1 MFQGRK
7 YRDELRPRQ
16 GLLRTKEFLMKDLY
30 TFDTTREAA
39 MTAYQDVS
47 AAYRAFFTDLQL
59 PYVVA
64 SADSGNMGGDVSHE
78 YHFLTPHGEDNVV
91 SCTHCDYVANEEVA
105 QKGPLRLSTP
115 VVVSDGKDLNTWTGI
130 TKDRK
135 TLVVVYFPRSSDKSQ
150 LPNPTETTES
160 TEAVNPRSVGK
171 LVPQI
176 DLSIEEAV
184 ATWSKEAKPK
194 EAKSKEAKS
203 KEAKSKEA
211 KSEEAKSKEA
221 TNDGD
226 SPSGILHIYDARLS
240 SDTKARLQP
249 GHEESW
255 IPSDLKAVYSK
266 TTKIREIVA
275 LDSTGRA
282 VDLTRIQNG
291 DRCHHCSEPALR
303 IQRGI
308 EVGHTFH
315 LGTRYSEPLRVAV
328 SRPKNTAA
336 HLQMGCHGIG
346 LSRLIGAVSAV
357 TSTSQGLRWPRAIAP
372 FDAAIIVSGNGSAIR
387 EDIERCYDILSSYKI
402 SKHRR
407 EVLQT
412 EDHSS
417 DGKDAGALSNA
428 GHFLAESV
436 PGGNFIDPV
445 IDDREKDTGWKL
457 KDTDLIGYPIVVIL
471 GKSWSKSK
479 LAEVKCPVLGSNDL
493 VPLEA
498 LAGYIAE
505 RLINYT
511 KKTIT

>member
-115 VVVSDGKDLNTWTGI
+115 AIVSDGKDLSTWTGI

-150 LPNPTETTES
+150 LPDLTAATES

-184 ATWSKEAKPK
+184 TTWSKEAK
-194 EAKSKEAKS
+194 SK
-203 KEAKSKEA
+203 
-211 KSEEAKSKEA
+211 EAKSKEA

-240 SDTKARLQP
+240 SDTKARLRP
-249 GHEESW
+249 GDEESW

-266 TTKIREIVA
+266 TAKIREIVA

-328 SRPKNTAA
+328 SRPKNTTAQ
-336 HLQMGCHGIG
+336 LQMGCHGIG

-372 FDAAIIVSGNGSAIR
+372 FDVAIIVSGNGSAIR
-387 EDIERCYDILSSYKI
+387 EDIERCYDLLSSYNI
-402 SKHRR
+402 SQHRR
-407 EVLQT
+407 DVLQT

-428 GHFLAESV
+428 GPFLAELV

-457 KDTDLIGYPIVVIL
+457 KDADLIGYPIVVIL

-479 LAEVKCPVLGSNDL
+479 LAEVKCPALGSNDL